1 MCSEKYFS
9 LVMDHHFCLPF
20 SVSFYGNIS
29 LYMEIYGYI
38 YIYMVV
44 YMAIYMVVYMVM
56 DTYMIY
62 IYRQYQFFLYL
73 HTVHRYKL

>member
-20 SVSFYGNIS
+20 SVSFYGNIW
-29 LYMEIYGYI
+29 LYMEIYG

-62 IYRQYQFFLYL
+62 IYIDSIYFFVFTYS
-73 HTVHRYKL
+73 T